1 MIMIIINALA
11 YKFFGFARFDGIFFL
26 SLQLVCLVLFIFCN
40 FENGFCLF
48 IFILSVFC
56 YVLKFLGGR
65 VCKNIKVSYN
75 FSILE
80 NIVIKVEGIVLTL
93 KQIIYNML
101 KSVMSFFGVFLLFLV
116 GRICLFVYL
125 SLYIYILY
133 SFINDILLY
142 LVVFKCFYLVFLLF
156 IGILIFKC
164 IFSFH
169 EFYHEI
175 YKMEVLE

>member
-1 MIMIIINALA
+1 MMITINTTT

-26 SLQLVCLVLFIFCN
+26 SLQLVCLVLSIFCN

-48 IFILSVFC
+48 IFILSIFC
-56 YVLKFLGGR
+56 YVLKFLGVR

-80 NIVIKVEGIVLTL
+80 NIVIKIDEIVLNL

-101 KSVMSFFGVFLLFLV
+101 ESVIGFLMGFLMFLV

-125 SLYIYILY
+125 SLYIYNLY